1 MGHSFLNTGEQSP
14 LTPARGKGDG
24 SPHLAGRDGQD
35 SFGRSHRTLGTPVPG
50 EHQKPNKVL
59 KDGVNETR
67 QAVKPR
73 NVNYP
78 LGIQK
83 YSHHTA

>member
-1 MGHSFLNTGEQSP
+1 MQNQSLLYEGILNINISELP
-14 LTPARGKGDG
+14 
-24 SPHLAGRDGQD
+24 
-35 SFGRSHRTLGTPVPG
+35 LGTPVSG
-50 EHQKPNKVL
+50 EHQKPSKVL